1 MSFLHS
7 RTTLA
12 LVLTIAALVV
22 PCGAWYVLG
31 MREVQR
37 NAAQIEAG
45 PHRLA
50 KDTAAQLAGRLQER
64 LDALLEAES
73 NRPFYHYQSLY
84 HDPKGVSEGASIV
97 PSPLAQG
104 PTDPFI
110 RAYFQIDPT
119 GRVTLPTLPEGDL
132 NAADRLR
139 AAGEHGIQKE
149 LQSVA
154 GASACVASL
163 QQAQQSPTKSVPAP
177 PLTLAVSSQQ
187 SVPQPSASSFAQSTV
202 SQPRYE
208 VMESDAYEQNA
219 QAAQIYSDL
228 KYGGNLPQ
236 RAVPQKD
243 EKPKKVTIAIGGF
256 RWCSMQTS
264 NGQSLVALRD
274 VTTPEGILV
283 QGFVISNEAVA
294 ESLKNAALPARF
306 SPNVSSG
313 AYVAAAHLGN
323 AGWYIVVSAAKEFD
337 AALLR
342 VHHSETNFL
351 ESFFAG
357 VGAASVAGLCVVV
370 LVWHTERLARQ
381 RSQFA
386 ASAAHEL
393 RTPLAG
399 LRMYSEML
407 AEGLGDPLRAKD
419 YAHRAAEEAA
429 RLGRVVSNVLG
440 FTRLERG
447 ALQVR
452 PQSGDLAAFVRDC
465 VERQRPALEAGG
477 VGIEFSV
484 ANDLPGVRFDR
495 DALAEI
501 LQNLIDN
508 AEKYSRSAE
517 DRSIKVT
524 LDRRHEGCKD
534 KRFAGPGAIVSVCDH
549 GPGIPADM
557 LRRLFRPFAR
567 GGRDDAPAGLG
578 LGLALVKALAE
589 AHGGAV
595 SYETGPDGGSVF
607 AVFLP
612 Q

>member
-1 MSFLHS
+1 MKFLHS

-22 PCGAWYVLG
+22 PCAAWYIVG
-31 MREVQR
+31 MREVRR

-50 KDTAAQLAGRLQER
+50 TDTATHLAGRLQER

-84 HDPKGVSEGASIV
+84 HDPKGASEGVSVV

-110 RAYFQIDPT
+110 RAYFQIDPV
-119 GRVTLPTLPEGDL
+119 GKVTLPTLPEGDL
-132 NAADRLR
+132 DNIDRQR
-139 AAGEHGIQKE
+139 AVTEHGLQKE
-149 LQSVA
+149 LQLA
-154 GASACVASL
+154 AHASACVASL
-163 QQAQQSPTKSVPAP
+163 QQGQQ
-177 PLTLAVSSQQ
+177 
-187 SVPQPSASSFAQSTV
+187 
-202 SQPRYE
+202 QPRYE
-208 VMESDAYEQNA
+208 VMEFDAYQQNA

-228 KYGGNLPQ
+228 KNRSNLVL
-236 RAVPQKD
+236 RAMPPKD
-243 EKPKKVTIAIGGF
+243 EKQKRVIIAVGGF
-256 RWCSMQTS
+256 QWCSLQTS
-264 NGQSLVALRD
+264 NSPSLVALRD
-274 VTTPEGILV
+274 VTTPDGILV

-306 SPNVSSG
+306 LPIASSG
-313 AYVAAAHLGN
+313 AYAVAARLES

-337 AALLR
+337 AAHLR
-342 VHHSETNFL
+342 VHRFEANFL
-351 ESFFAG
+351 ESFLAG

-370 LVWHTERLARQ
+370 LVWQTEQLARQ

-407 AEGLGDPLRAKD
+407 AEGLGDPSRTKD

-452 PQSGDLAAFVRDC
+452 PESGDLAAVVRDC
-465 VERQRPALEAGG
+465 VDRQRPALEAAGAS
-477 VGIEFSV
+477 IELSV
-484 ANDLPGVRFDR
+484 ADDLPEVRFDR
-495 DALAEI
+495 DAVAEI

-508 AEKYSRSAE
+508 AEKYSRSAK
-517 DRSIKVT
+517 DRSIKVS
-524 LDRRHEGCKD
+524 LSCRPEGRED
-534 KRFAGPGAIVSVCDH
+534 GRLVALGAMISVCDR

-557 LRRLFRPFAR
+557 RRRLFRPFAR
-567 GGRDDAPAGLG
+567 GSRDDAPAGLG

-589 AHGGAV
+589 AHRGAV
-595 SYETGPDGGSVF
+595 SYETRSDGGSVF
-607 AVFLP
+607 TVFLP